1 MSEQYA
7 ALEPLATFNHELLR
21 SLSGA
26 AICGLKQAL
35 FFADDCK
42 KGKDMVFSTLSAQK
56 PFHPAEIPSA
66 FQCLC
71 TVEMSIAR

>member
-1 MSEQYA
+1 MSERICR
-7 ALEPLATFNHELLR
+7 LEPLDSFNHELLR

-26 AICGLKQAL
+26 AICGLKQVL

-42 KGKDMVFSTLSAQK
+42 KGKDMVVSTLSAQK
-56 PFHPAEIPSA
+56 PFHPAEITRA

-71 TVEMSIAR
+71 AVEMSTVQ